1 MATLGDIENK
11 GLLALRAPATR
22 TEAEVLD
29 DLGLFGVHMA
39 VIGLGVHTL
48 ASSPNTIGKNLM
60 IFGAALG
67 VAGYGVRWLS

>member
-1 MATLGDIENK
+1 MATFGDIEKK
-11 GLLALRAPATR
+11 GLSALQAPSTR
-22 TEAEVLD
+22 TETEVLE
-29 DLGLFGVHMA
+29 DLGVFGVHMA

-67 VAGYGVRWLS
+67 IAGYGVRWLS